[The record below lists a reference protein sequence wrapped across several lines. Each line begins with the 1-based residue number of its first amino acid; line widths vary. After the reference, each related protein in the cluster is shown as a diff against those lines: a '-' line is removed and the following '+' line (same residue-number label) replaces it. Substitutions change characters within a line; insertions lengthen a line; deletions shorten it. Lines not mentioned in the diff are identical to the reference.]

1 MPARVLLIEDSEDTA
16 RLIARTLRSG
26 NDPCEVSAVSST
38 RAGLQHLAEHEVDCV
53 LLDYRL
59 PDADG
64 LEGLRWIRQAHP
76 DVPVIL
82 ITGAGSEEV
91 RGPS

>member
-16 RLIARTLRSG
+16 RLIARALRSAS
-26 NDPCEVSAVSST
+26 DPCEVSAVSST

-64 LEGLRWIRQAHP
+64 LEGLRRIRQAHP

-82 ITGAGSEEV
+82 VTGAG
-91 RGPS
+91 